1 MAYEAIEVK
10 HDGAV
15 AWLTLNRP
23 HNLNALSAQ
32 MVAELEDF
40 LHRLP
45 TQTGTRVVVM
55 KGAGR
60 AFCAGLDLK
69 EQNRGGT
76 GLGSSIT
83 DTVEAQRRMSDLVVA
98 MRRAPQPFIAAIR
111 GPAAGGGFALALA
124 CDVRIAGESA
134 RFNAAFIRIGLS
146 ACDMGVSYFLPR
158 AVGASVASELM
169 LTGRFINAQ
178 RALATG
184 LVSELMPD
192 AEVDAAAAK
201 LALEMTETSPLG
213 LRLTKEC
220 LVDEYRRGKSR
231 ACDRDRGSQ
240 PGAMRSRRL
249 YRRRGSRIS
258 GKAQAPL
265 RPARLTRGASLDSAS
280 LTARPSSSSRSVSPP
295 GTAAAR
301 RAIRGT
307 RLAVR
312 VSTARSNRQ
321 MPSRRELYSRR
332 IR

>member
-1 MAYEAIEVK
+1 MDYEAIEIK
-10 HDGAV
+10 NEGAV

-23 HNLNALSAQ
+23 HNLNALSAR
-32 MVAELEDF
+32 MVAELEDY

-45 TQTGTRVVVM
+45 TETATRVVVM

-76 GLGSSIT
+76 GLGASTT
-83 DTVEAQRRMSDLVVA
+83 DTVESQRRMSDLVVA

-158 AVGASVASELM
+158 AVGSSVASELM

-178 RALATG
+178 RAFATG

-192 AEVDAAAAK
+192 AEVDAAAAR

-220 LVDEYRRGKSR
+220 LSQSIDAGSLEQAVAVEDRNQVLCVR
-231 ACDRDRGSQ
+231 AGYIEE
-240 PGAMRSRRL
+240 GARAFLEKRKPRF
-249 YRRRGSRIS
+249 
-258 GKAQAPL
+258 AP
-265 RPARLTRGASLDSAS
+265 
-280 LTARPSSSSRSVSPP
+280 
-295 GTAAAR
+295 
-301 RAIRGT
+301 RA
-307 RLAVR
+307 
-312 VSTARSNRQ
+312 
-321 MPSRRELYSRR
+321 
-332 IR
+332 